1 MFFEI
6 NNKVNKTLDR
16 FFDKPTTTIL
26 DKDENKNKDEDEDE
40 NKDEDIDE
48 NIDIDENKDE
58 DEPKIAGKTP
68 YIIDDKEYYF
78 LDDNV
83 LNQTF
88 GDFMDVNKKYNVHIC
103 IYNINSDCDIPFVE
117 FLLDKTGE
125 TIAFPHLEFQCP
137 PPASTAS
144 SSASSSSASSSS
156 SIWASIGLQAGLDS
170 ITDSR
175 SDSVEPSQDHTFF
188 MNECSKELLKVIPIH
203 DIFNEETLSQMYKG
217 FIECDDRLYIV
228 FDSTKIML
236 DLDNT
241 KYIWTILDEILY
253 SRIVLT
259 KTIDPEII
267 KMFTKTPEIMYILDK
282 NGKRIMHPALL
293 YICSKPD
300 EIYKTVEYTLPDM
313 PFEILEE
320 PVEHSWFGNHYIF
333 SSIPLDGSDILNA
346 KRYAVFTYNARY
358 ILKDVEKISQ
368 EERDAFTSSLVDT
381 DNLTIYYRE
390 GGVQLWCIKSSDQFT
405 LIE

>member
-26 DKDENKNKDEDEDE
+26 DKDENKNKDEDED
-40 NKDEDIDE
+40 
-48 NIDIDENKDE
+48 IDENKDADADTDADTDTDADIDE
-58 DEPKIAGKTP
+58 DLIPNQNEAETDLSEPKIAGKTP

-103 IYNINSDCDIPFVE
+103 IYKINTDCDIPFVE

-125 TIAFPHLEFQCP
+125 TIEFPHLEFQCP
-137 PPASTAS
+137 PPSASTD
-144 SSASSSSASSSS
+144 
-156 SIWASIGLQAGLDS
+156 LQGEF
-170 ITDSR
+170 
-175 SDSVEPSQDHTFF
+175 EPSQDHTFF
-188 MNECSKELLKVIPIH
+188 MNECSKELLKVVPIH

-228 FDSTKIML
+228 FDSTKIMV

-259 KTIDPEII
+259 KSIDPEII

-282 NGKRIMHPALL
+282 AGKRIMHPALL

-333 SSIPLDGSDILNA
+333 SSIPLESFPGGTDSKSDILNA

-390 GGVQLWCIKSSDQFT
+390 GGIQLWCIKSSDQFT

>member
-1 MFFEI
+1 MFFEV

-16 FFDKPTTTIL
+16 FFDKPTTNIL
-26 DKDENKNKDEDEDE
+26 DKDEDEDEDE

-48 NIDIDENKDE
+48 NKDE
-58 DEPKIAGKTP
+58 DEDLIPNQNEAMTDSDLTEPKIAGKTP
-68 YIIDDKEYYF
+68 YIIDEKEYYF

-83 LNQTF
+83 LNQKF

-103 IYNINSDCDIPFVE
+103 IYKINSDCDIPFVE

-137 PPASTAS
+137 P
-144 SSASSSSASSSS
+144 SSAST
-156 SIWASIGLQAGLDS
+156 GLQGGVDS
-170 ITDSR
+170 VIDYM
-175 SDSVEPSQDHTFF
+175 SDSVEPSQDHIFF
-188 MNECSKELLKVIPIH
+188 MNECSKELLKVVPIH

-228 FDSTKIML
+228 FDSTKIMV

-267 KMFTKTPEIMYILDK
+267 KMFIKTPEIMYILDK
-282 NGKRIMHPALL
+282 NGKHIMNPVLL

-300 EIYKTVEYTLPDM
+300 EIYKTVEYPLPDM